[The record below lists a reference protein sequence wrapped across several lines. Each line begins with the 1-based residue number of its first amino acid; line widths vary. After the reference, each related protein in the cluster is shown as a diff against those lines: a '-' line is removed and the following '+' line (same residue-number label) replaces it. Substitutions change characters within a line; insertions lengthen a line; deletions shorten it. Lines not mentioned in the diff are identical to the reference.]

1 LANLARLYWY
11 TIEFGLIRSA
21 AGLRIFGAGIMSSV
35 GESVFALESVSPNRI
50 AFNLERVMQTKYVID
65 DFQQTYFV
73 IDSFEKLL
81 QECYQ
86 DFGPLYE
93 RMKTACDVAPDQ
105 LVEEDEVISRGT
117 LDYFRRK
124 RSAAYPG

>member
-1 LANLARLYWY
+1 MR
-11 TIEFGLIRSA
+11 
-21 AGLRIFGAGIMSSV
+21 
-35 GESVFALESVSPNRI
+35 
-50 AFNLERVMQTKYVID
+50 TKYVID

-86 DFGPLYE
+86 DFDPLYE
-93 RMKTACDVAPDQ
+93 RMKTASDIAPDQ
-105 LVEEDEVISRGT
+105 LIEGDEVISRGT

-124 RSAAYPG
+124 RSACASQSLRNRCVASSA

>member
-1 LANLARLYWY
+1 MR
-11 TIEFGLIRSA
+11 
-21 AGLRIFGAGIMSSV
+21 
-35 GESVFALESVSPNRI
+35 
-50 AFNLERVMQTKYVID
+50 TKYVID

-93 RMKTACDVAPDQ
+93 RMKTASDIAPDQ
-105 LVEEDEVISRGT
+105 LVENDEVISRGT

-124 RSAAYPG
+124 RSAAPSKNSAIPCRDS